1 MSLFSRNSGIKLNKY
16 KNTVGMAVVPVSTP
30 ERVYVPLPSME
41 GFSCTPAVSPGDMV
55 GMGQLIGKSESRRLA
70 PVHSSLSGTVEA
82 IEELPLP
89 LGGSCPHVV
98 IRSDG
103 RQDAAEGIK
112 APAFGDRESFLK
124 AVWASGITEKGE
136 SCISIAESFDFPE
149 GSVDTLIV
157 NAAESEPYLTV
168 DHMTMLAYAE
178 ELTAGCRSLM
188 AGLGIPRTVIAI
200 EENKKDAAE
209 LLEKYAD
216 ESIQI
221 KMLPDTYPHE
231 ELRTLLRETVGRELP
246 GRKKPVDAGAA
257 VIGISA
263 LLKLQQ
269 YFEGGMPLITRSLT
283 IEGNAIARPMNIEA
297 PIGTRLSEIIA
308 FCGGIKEGKRLGKL
322 ILGGPIKGTA
332 LTGAS
337 FSVGKGDFGLIC
349 FDEKYAMG
357 GRETACINCGR
368 CVAGCPMN
376 LMPARL
382 SRAFKDKDI
391 DALRAFNVMTCMD
404 CGCCAYSCPARKPL
418 NFEIKMAKSLVM
430 EDDKKKKAK
439 AEKEAAKAAA
449 KAAEAAAKEGGD
461 K

>member
-16 KNTVGMAVVPVSTP
+16 KNTVGMAVVPVSAP
-30 ERVYVPLPSME
+30 QRVYVPLPSLE
-41 GFSCTPAVSPGDMV
+41 GFSCTPAVSPGDAV

-112 APAFGDRESFLK
+112 APAFEDREGFID
-124 AVWASGITEKGE
+124 AIWASGITEKGE
-136 SCISIAESFDFPE
+136 SCISIAESFDFAE
-149 GSVDTLIV
+149 GAADTLVV

-168 DHMTMLAYAE
+168 DHMTMLAYAK
-178 ELTAGCRSLM
+178 ELISGCRSLM
-188 AGLGIPRTVIAI
+188 TGLGIAKAVIAI

-209 LLEKYAD
+209 LLAKFAD
-216 ESIQI
+216 ESISI
-221 KMLPDTYPHE
+221 KILPDTYPHE
-231 ELRTLLRETVGRELP
+231 ETRTLLRETLGRELP
-246 GRKKPVDAGAA
+246 PGKKPADAGAA

-269 YFEGGMPLITRSLT
+269 YLEGGMPLITRSLT

-308 FCGGIKEGKRLGKL
+308 FCGGIKEGKSLGKL
-322 ILGGPIKGTA
+322 ILGGPLKGAA
-332 LTGAS
+332 LTGADY
-337 FSVGKGDFGLIC
+337 SVGKGDYGLIC
-349 FDEKYAMG
+349 FDEKYARG

-368 CVAGCPMN
+368 CNAACPEG
-376 LMPARL
+376 LMPNII
-382 SRAFKDKDI
+382 SRAWRNGRFERLE
-391 DALRAFNVMTCMD
+391 ALSAGLCTC
-404 CGCCAYSCPARKPL
+404 CGACSYVCPARKPL
-418 NFEIKMAKSLVM
+418 RAELMEAKAWLAVR
-430 EDDKKKKAK
+430 KA
-439 AEKEAAKAAA
+439 AEKEAPAAGEP
-449 KAAEAAAKEGGD
+449 AEPRHEQEGGGL
-461 K
+461 

>member
-1 MSLFSRNSGIKLNKY
+1 MSLLSRISGIKLNKY

-70 PVHSSLSGTVEA
+70 PVHSSVSGTVEA
-82 IEELPLP
+82 IEEFPLP
-89 LGGSCPHVV
+89 LGGSCLHVV

-188 AGLGIPRTVIAI
+188 AGLGIPRTLIAL

-246 GRKKPVDAGAA
+246 GRKRPVDAGAA

-322 ILGGPIKGTA
+322 ILGGPLKGTA
-332 LTGAS
+332 LTGAG

-349 FDEKYAMG
+349 FDEKYAVG

-368 CVAGCPMN
+368 CNAACPEG
-376 LMPARL
+376 LMPDL
-382 SRAFKDKDI
+382 ISRAWRSGRFERLEGLS
-391 DALRAFNVMTCMD
+391 AGLCTG
-404 CGCCAYSCPARKPL
+404 CGACSYVCPARKPL
-418 NFEIKMAKSLVM
+418 RAELA
-430 EDDKKKKAK
+430 EAK
-439 AEKEAAKAAA
+439 AWLAVKD
-449 KAAEAAAKEGGD
+449 AAEQEAEPLTEEEGGGL
-461 K
+461 